1 MLTTM
6 TEDVPHDASLSS
18 ISNEKKGICIK
29 TKEAHKLLFK
39 HNRATLFND
48 FLTTS

>member
-18 ISNEKKGICIK
+18 ISNEKNAFVKKGSPQAFI
-29 TKEAHKLLFK
+29 
-39 HNRATLFND
+39 
-48 FLTTS
+48 